1 MQRLDEDDW
10 VADVGEQLPVSPLSV
25 LGLVLAATIG
35 VRIAGETL
43 STKTLLESVFP
54 FAIATAV
61 VLADRFLVAQDVSV
75 RDRLTVFA
83 YGLGGFLAAFIVA
96 ALHLYIA
103 YLDGLGAR
111 SPLYLLLM
119 SGTMGVGAGT
129 VAGIYDIKQRAAT
142 REARRQS
149 ERLEEF
155 ASVVSHDL
163 RNPLSVARGR
173 LDAAFRTGEAKHLKE
188 VDAAMTRMD
197 ELIEESLSVARSG
210 TQVEETYEVPLSELA
225 GDAWSSTATGNA
237 SYEVVDHRTLQVDPL
252 RAKQL
257 FENLFRNAVEH
268 GSTSPASQAQQDSL
282 EHGRDDVT
290 IRVGPCSGGF
300 FVEDDGPGIPEGERE
315 RILEQG
321 YSTSEE
327 GSGLGLAIVR
337 AIADAHG
344 WSVTVTESETGGARF
359 EFTR

>member
-1 MQRLDEDDW
+1 MQRVADDDW
-10 VADVGEQLPVSPLSV
+10 VATISDQLPVSPLSI
-25 LGLVLAATIG
+25 LGFVLAATIG
-35 VRIAGETL
+35 IRIAGETL
-43 STKTLLESVFP
+43 STKTLLESIFP
-54 FAIATAV
+54 LVTATAV
-61 VLADRFLVAQDVSV
+61 VLVDRFLVAQDVAA

-83 YGLGGFLAAFIVA
+83 YGLGGFLAAFVVA

-129 VAGIYDIKQRAAT
+129 VAGVYDIKQRVAT

-163 RNPLSVARGR
+163 RNPLGVARGR
-173 LDAAFRTGEAKHLKE
+173 LDAAFQTGDADHLKE
-188 VDAAMTRMD
+188 VDAALDRMD

-210 TQVEETYEVPLSELA
+210 TQVEETYEVPLAELA
-225 GDAWSSTATGNA
+225 GDAWSATATGDA
-237 SYEVVDHRTLQVDPL
+237 TYDVVDHRTLQVDPL

-257 FENLFRNAVEH
+257 FENLFRNAI
-268 GSTSPASQAQQDSL
+268 
-282 EHGRDDVT
+282 EHGREDVHV
-290 IRVGPCSGGF
+290 RVGPCPGGF
-300 FVEDDGPGIPEGERE
+300 FVADDGPGIPEDERDK
-315 RILEQG
+315 ILEQG

-344 WSVTVTESETGGARF
+344 WSVTVTESEDGGARF

>member
-1 MQRLDEDDW
+1 MQRLEEDDW
-10 VADVGEQLPVSPLSV
+10 VADVGKQLPVSPLSI
-25 LGLVLAATIG
+25 LGFVLAATIG

-43 STKTLLESVFP
+43 STRTILESIFP
-54 FAIATAV
+54 LVIATAV
-61 VLADRFLVAQDVSV
+61 VLADRFLVAQDVSA

-83 YGLGGFLAAFIVA
+83 YSLGGFLAAFIVA

-103 YLDGLGAR
+103 YLDGLGSR

-173 LDAAFRTGEAKHLKE
+173 LDAAFQTGNADHLKE
-188 VDAAMTRMD
+188 VDAALTRMD

-210 TQVEETYEVPLSELA
+210 TQVEETYEVPLEELA
-225 GDAWSSTATGNA
+225 GDAWSSTATDEA
-237 SYEVVDHRTLQVDPL
+237 TYEVVDHRTLQVDPL

-257 FENLFRNAVEH
+257 FENLFRN
-268 GSTSPASQAQQDSL
+268 SI
-282 EHGRDDVT
+282 EHGRADVT
-290 IRVGPCSGGF
+290 IRVGACSGGF
-300 FVEDDGPGIPEGERE
+300 FVEDDGHGIPEDERDK
-315 RILEQG
+315 ILEQG
-321 YSTSEE
+321 YSTAED

-344 WSVTVTESETGGARF
+344 WSVAVTESERGGARF